1 MDMKNKLCVVTGA
14 NSGIG
19 YEISKGLLKKGAYLV
34 MVCRNEDKAEQAK
47 AQLMQETG
55 ERGIDIVLCDFSMQ
69 AEIRKA
75 AEEIQNQYKC
85 IDVLINN
92 HGFIA
97 SERNETV
104 DGLEET
110 FAVNH
115 IGYFLF
121 TNLLLDQV
129 LESEKG
135 RIINVASEAHRYG
148 EFDPDNL
155 QLKKGFKVMKAYGN
169 SKLFNILFTKELAE
183 RIKDTEVTANCV
195 HPGVVASNFGKNS
208 NFLIRLAYGIGSLF
222 MISNEK
228 GAETPLYLATSDDVE
243 GVNGAYFKN
252 KRAVA
257 PRKQARDLEAARQL
271 WDMSEELAGLKQPE
285 IQL

>member
-47 AQLMQETG
+47 TQLMKEIG
-55 ERGIDIVLCDFSMQ
+55 ERGIDIVLCDFSIQ

-169 SKLFNILFTKELAE
+169 SKLFNILFTKELAD

-195 HPGVVASNFGKNS
+195 HPGVVASNFGKDS

>member
-55 ERGIDIVLCDFSMQ
+55 ERGIDIVLCDFSIQ

-148 EFDPDNL
+148 EFDSDNL
-155 QLKKGFKVMKAYGN
+155 QLKEGFKVMKAYGN